1 MTNRK
6 QIILRAIGIFA
17 ALIGFAIG
25 ADILLPPAEFAV
37 EKVHPG
43 TFQED
48 RIFYGVPYTGGGMDS
63 CKVTSGSKSR
73 FGPGSAV
80 LITRSRIL
88 GRCSLSLLP
97 ENWGLQLPATDD
109 ILAKNRSINIGGHT
123 ISAPALFFLSSTTNT
138 GITTHINNYGHDVE
152 INIDTF
158 LHKSRQDVQIN
169 AVSISSYM
177 GSLQALQDYSTDK
190 HVSATEALCN
200 KLTQQWAQN
209 QCSLGLYDM
218 KHVFH
223 PRHFTLIERAHLN
236 DSRIQIAAYAGE
248 FKTVGDAAR
257 QMLEENKF
265 PNRNCQITELGIE
278 NSSCT
283 YIDKIGEDLFVV
295 WSSGKK
301 ENFPEDFHN
310 PKEFIMK
317 ELITK

>member
-17 ALIGFAIG
+17 VLIGFAIG

-37 EKVHPG
+37 EKVNPG

-88 GRCSLSLLP
+88 GRCSLSPLP
-97 ENWGLQLPATDD
+97 EHWGLQLPASDD

-123 ISAPALFFLSSTTNT
+123 ISAPALIFLSSTTNT
-138 GITTHINNYGHDVE
+138 EITTHINNYGHEIQIDINKFLYQISPDVP
-152 INIDTF
+152 
-158 LHKSRQDVQIN
+158 IN
-169 AVSISSYM
+169 AVSISFYM
-177 GSLQALQDYSTDK
+177 GRLQAIQDYSTDK
-190 HVSATEALCN
+190 YVSTTESLCK

-223 PRHFTLIERAHLN
+223 PRHFTLIEKIHLN
-236 DSRIQIAAYAGE
+236 DSRIQIAAYAGK